1 MTNEL
6 ELEASPHTNRYRP
19 AIIVHALEELFER
32 DGITVVLEAA
42 EFVLENICRFKED
55 CHTFDCVITNVRIE
69 LASGFFSDLALAHR
83 PNQLKHI
90 ARMRQ
95 FRQADRPTL

>member
-1 MTNEL
+1 M
-6 ELEASPHTNRYRP
+6 YG
-19 AIIVHALEELFER
+19 
-32 DGITVVLEAA
+32 GITVVVEAA
-42 EFVLENICRFKED
+42 ELVLENVCRFQED

-69 LASGFFSDLALAHR
+69 LASGFFSDLTLAHR
-83 PNQLKHI
+83 PNQLKRI